1 MAREYARAVVTSTPS
16 FDRLPRRLVSTAW
29 KRSMENLARV
39 RFDVEQS
46 ARESLMV
53 DTQARFSV
61 IYEFVK
67 GDLTQNIYQ
76 DLIYN
81 ENNMR
86 PMN

>member
-1 MAREYARAVVTSTPS
+1 
-16 FDRLPRRLVSTAW
+16 
-29 KRSMENLARV
+29 MENLARV

>member
-67 GDLTQNIYQ
+67 G
-76 DLIYN
+76 
-81 ENNMR
+81 R
-86 PMN
+86 PYPKYLPRSNLQREQHAA